1 MCDSTRVDQP
11 IQASQ
16 AAQTA
21 NCGHFT
27 NENTKPAQAPERYR
41 GYTVPSQDEIERR
54 ANNGESFLIQD
65 EPFEGSFAVLKNEMW
80 DNRSVYRVST
90 TAIGAWAEIAS
101 KPPWWQFS
109 QAGMIKTMTVGRD
122 AARKMF
128 DELEAHGWL
137 LRLRPRGTNGKL
149 ESGAIWVTLRN
160 PRRYYTILDYYL
172 SRGFVKSNKLC
183 PPREGSAPEWHD
195 LQNPSSQPM
204 CGKPDLGSDLG
215 IVENS
220 HAVEI
225 NDQENDENAA
235 FLTCDSTQNPSS
247 QPMCGKP
254 DLGSDLGEQH
264 VSAGQN
270 LCTENPTQYNNLNI
284 YKELTTTGSAEGNP
298 LADDR
303 LRAASADASAVNA
316 PDGAVGGARA
326 PRSNPQDE
334 KKEEDA
340 RNDVIAEEFAKLEAR
355 SMRRSKNADVLAAAL
370 AQYRK
375 LVEEGNTPHQISVA
389 YSRYQAWVMKNN
401 VKHVM
406 GLKAW
411 LENENGFRLNALGD
425 GSARPTG
432 EKSSAAPKGASLSAE
447 GDLDDAEYRKRSQA
461 VSMIDDDAEYRVE
474 YAEQSND
481 DHLRR
486 LAALIRS
493 EKPVTLGNGL
503 VDDRLG
509 KRPSYLILWSRTNK
523 KEHHRDYVLWCY
535 ERLRTEGKVR

>member
-1 MCDSTRVDQP
+1 M
-11 IQASQ
+11 
-16 AAQTA
+16 
-21 NCGHFT
+21 
-27 NENTKPAQAPERYR
+27 
-41 GYTVPSQDEIERR
+41 
-54 ANNGESFLIQD
+54 
-65 EPFEGSFAVLKNEMW
+65 
-80 DNRSVYRVST
+80 
-90 TAIGAWAEIAS
+90 
-101 KPPWWQFS
+101 
-109 QAGMIKTMTVGRD
+109 
-122 AARKMF
+122 
-128 DELEAHGWL
+128 
-137 LRLRPRGTNGKL
+137 
-149 ESGAIWVTLRN
+149 
-160 PRRYYTILDYYL
+160 
-172 SRGFVKSNKLC
+172 
-183 PPREGSAPEWHD
+183 
-195 LQNPSSQPM
+195 
-204 CGKPDLGSDLG
+204 
-215 IVENS
+215 
-220 HAVEI
+220 
-225 NDQENDENAA
+225 
-235 FLTCDSTQNPSS
+235 
-247 QPMCGKP
+247 
-254 DLGSDLGEQH
+254 
-264 VSAGQN
+264 
-270 LCTENPTQYNNLNI
+270 
-284 YKELTTTGSAEGNP
+284 
-298 LADDR
+298 DDR

-326 PRSNPQDE
+326 PRSDPQDE

-375 LVEEGNTPHQISVA
+375 LVEEGNTPHRISVA

-411 LENENGFRLNALGD
+411 LESENGFRLNALGD

-432 EKSSAAPKGASLSAE
+432 EKSSPAPKGASLSAE
-447 GDLDDAEYRKRSQA
+447 GDLGDAEYRKRSQA